1 MKKTKKDLV
10 QTHFNIR
17 CMQRLGYIPR
27 EDDLIKAIQNNKL
40 EFLEKQSNRVTRW
53 LWVDPVTNII
63 CILPYDKGRKQIITV
78 LFKEDRNEESNSKN
92 S

>member
-1 MKKTKKDLV
+1 MKKTKKDSV

-40 EFLEKQSNRVTRW
+40 EFLKKQSNRVTRW
-53 LWVDPVTNII
+53 LWVDPVTNIE
-63 CILPYDKGRKQIITV
+63 CILPYDKGRKQIITI